1 MFKNN
6 EATLIIIFLIFS
18 IVSTFAIVVWHGW
31 IVDTDQKYSYAY
43 IHSYTQKKYLSVN
56 LIGVGKMTLHL
67 GSNFF
72 SIVNMCQLSNM

>member
-56 LIGVGKMTLHL
+56 LIGVGENDTTPRIK
-67 GSNFF
+67 FF
-72 SIVNMCQLSNM
+72 FDRKYVSTK